1 MASSLREKFDK
12 KKMTKKKH
20 LARRINEVARQV
32 AEMDKSCRTC
42 GSQFDPKVPGV
53 LDTWLVTV
61 GPGGSFLTCPG
72 CHSSTQTNGT
82 GDSKT

>member
-32 AEMDKSCRTC
+32 AEMDKWCRAC
-42 GSQFDPKVPGV
+42 GSQFDPKVPGA
-53 LDTWLVTV
+53 LDTWHVTV
-61 GPGGSFLTCPG
+61 GPDGSFLTCPS
-72 CHSSTQTNGT
+72 CHTKREPISSSTPET
-82 GDSKT
+82 